1 MMQRLKDAAEDG
13 LVIGIKIFAV
23 LLVITLGMGWFMNDY
38 AHVRTIALTVEK
50 MLQQQQ
56 AQAQQQ
62 QARPQPVAPTPAK

>member
-1 MMQRLKDAAEDG
+1 MKQKIIDAAEDG
-13 LVIGIKIFAV
+13 IVIGVKLLAV
-23 LLVITLGMGWFMNDY
+23 LLVITLGMGWFLNDY

-62 QARPQPVAPTPAK
+62 QQARPPTAPTK